1 MIGLMIGVSLA
12 AAVPPEWTPGLDRV
26 EILSEDPGTWL
37 HHELPLAHH
46 RPATASLRLIEQV
59 QPVWRTPWE
68 GVTVGTSLAIQTV
81 QLERP
86 LGTRHRLSWSAG
98 VQTKLLC
105 PRGLVGGLHWEL
117 GRLHLVGGVSLSSMA
132 TWQNPH
138 WSQWSL
144 LPTAGI
150 GISR

>member
-1 MIGLMIGVSLA
+1 MIALLLGLSIA
-12 AAVPPEWTPGLDRV
+12 AADDSERSSGLARV
-26 EILSEDPGTWL
+26 ELLSEDPGTWI
-37 HHELPLAHH
+37 HHELPLAHL
-46 RPATASLRLIEQV
+46 RPATASVRLLEQV
-59 QPVWRTPWE
+59 QPVWHTPWE
-68 GVTVGTSLAIQTV
+68 GVTIGTSLAIQTV

-86 LGTRHRLSWSAG
+86 LKGHEQLSWSAG

-105 PRGLVGGLHWEL
+105 PRGLVGGLHWTR
-117 GRLHLVGGVSLSSMA
+117 GRLHLIGGISLSSMA

-138 WSQWSL
+138 WTEWSL